1 MNRAYRS
8 TPGDIGRWDFTRWS
22 KLSHKDSPTTFMRP
36 SHVDR
41 HWLGMLV
48 VVIIERG
55 GRMTRKMYSASM
67 GLVTGVLMFGLMC
80 SVSYAVPMPGYTGH
94 SENLNSVVNFAVLPP
109 GDPFLN
115 VLTPLFQSSG
125 NSAANLNPHE
135 FTYLYQI
142 TNYGSASPFSDITD
156 LSFQSRGRVTAI
168 GSFDSQGL
176 RADFLDQGKTIDA
189 TGRLSTVNFLV
200 SGCKF
205 PSCAGDGPGGDLDRA
220 KGFGIAI
227 NQDPSQ
233 KVKMSTDGQ
242 ALTNSNVL
250 KWQFSGFSGGM
261 TSPVFGYQSSDGPG
275 LTFANE
281 SVRGGVGEILILPTA
296 SAQEPA
302 TLLLMGSGIVGLA
315 WWRRRVRFYH
325 SMSDDVSPL

>member
-1 MNRAYRS
+1 M
-8 TPGDIGRWDFTRWS
+8 IG
-22 KLSHKDSPTTFMRP
+22 
-36 SHVDR
+36 
-41 HWLGMLV
+41 
-48 VVIIERG
+48 
-55 GRMTRKMYSASM
+55 KMYFVRM
-67 GLVTGVLMFGLMC
+67 GFVIGALTFGLMG

-115 VLTPLFQSSG
+115 ALTPLFQSSG
-125 NSAANLNPHE
+125 NSAANLNPHQ

-156 LSFQSRGRVTAI
+156 VSFQSSGRVTAI

-176 RADFLDQGKTIDA
+176 RADFLDQGKIVDA
-189 TGRLSTVNFLV
+189 TGRLSTVNFLI

-220 KGFGIAI
+220 NGFGLAV
-227 NQDPSQ
+227 NQDPSP

-242 ALTNSNVL
+242 ALTNSSVL
-250 KWQFSGFSGGM
+250 RWQFSGFSGGT
-261 TSPVFGYQSSDGPG
+261 TSPVFGYQSYDGPA

-281 SVRGGVGEILILPTA
+281 SVRGGVGELLILPSA
-296 SAQEPA
+296 SASEPA
-302 TLLLMGSGIVGLA
+302 SVLLMAFGLVGLVA
-315 WWRRRVRFYH
+315 WRRWK
-325 SMSDDVSPL
+325 PAL

>member
-1 MNRAYRS
+1 
-8 TPGDIGRWDFTRWS
+8 
-22 KLSHKDSPTTFMRP
+22 
-36 SHVDR
+36 
-41 HWLGMLV
+41 
-48 VVIIERG
+48 
-55 GRMTRKMYSASM
+55 MTGKMHTVSV
-67 GLVTGVLMFGLMC
+67 GLVIGALIFGLMC
-80 SVSYAVPMPGYTGH
+80 SPSYAVPMPGYTGH

-125 NSAANLNPHE
+125 SSGANLNPHQ
-135 FTYLYQI
+135 FTYLYQV

-156 LSFQSRGRVTAI
+156 LSFQSRGRVTAM
-168 GSFDSQGL
+168 GSFDAQGL
-176 RADFLDQGKTIDA
+176 RADFLDQGKMVDA
-189 TGRLSTVNFLV
+189 TGRLSTVNFLI

-220 KGFGIAI
+220 KGFGLAI
-227 NQDPSQ
+227 NQDPSP

-250 KWQFSGFSGGM
+250 RWQFSGFAGGM

-296 SAQEPA
+296 SAPEPG
-302 TLLLMGSGIVGLA
+302 TVFLMAFGVAGLT
-315 WWRRRVRFYH
+315 WWRWRQ
-325 SMSDDVSPL
+325 LL